1 MTAGTERDR
10 RKREGTSG
18 PTAARAALDRARE
31 ARRAG
36 ALQSS
41 TAPYPGT
48 SSEGTIT
55 PSSRRLLS
63 YLKLLPTGGRR
74 RFESQRGQASTF
86 NFSIPERAPAR
97 LA

>member
-36 ALQSS
+36 ALNFNI
-41 TAPYPGT
+41 P
-48 SSEGTIT
+48 
-55 PSSRRLLS
+55 
-63 YLKLLPTGGRR
+63 
-74 RFESQRGQASTF
+74 QR
-86 NFSIPERAPAR
+86 PPAR